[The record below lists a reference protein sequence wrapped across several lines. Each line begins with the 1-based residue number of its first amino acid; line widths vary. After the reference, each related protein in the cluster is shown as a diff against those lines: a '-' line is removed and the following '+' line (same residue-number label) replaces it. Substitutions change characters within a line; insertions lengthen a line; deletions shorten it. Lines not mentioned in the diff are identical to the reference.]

1 MFKIADDD
9 TKIIKS
15 RPVVINIPGDGGAIT
30 KADITADFIILPQS
44 EIDDLIAASREVDG
58 DADILRK
65 VWCGWSG
72 VQDASGNTLD
82 YSEAARDKLL
92 DITYVRSAL
101 LQAYF
106 KSASGEKAQRKN

>member
-1 MFKIADDD
+1 MFKISDDD

-30 KADITADFIILPQS
+30 KADITADFVILPQN
-44 EIDDLIAASREVDG
+44 EVDDLIAAARDGDG
-58 DADILRK
+58 DADMLRK

-72 VQDASGNTLD
+72 VQDAGGNTVE

-92 DITYVRSAL
+92 NIPYVRSAL

-106 KSASGEKAQRKN
+106 KSASGEKARRGN